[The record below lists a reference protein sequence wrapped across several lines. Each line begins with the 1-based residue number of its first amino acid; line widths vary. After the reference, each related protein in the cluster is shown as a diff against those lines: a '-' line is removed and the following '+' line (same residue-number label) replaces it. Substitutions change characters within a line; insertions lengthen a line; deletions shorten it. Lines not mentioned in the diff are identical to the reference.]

1 MAQDLRWQTETDAAH
16 ARHMCAPAAL
26 QRWIYGIEGD
36 PRIDQLAK
44 GVTRLGRRVGRGRR
58 GDLLRG
64 QWLGHALHPLLTD
77 FPLGC
82 WLASGLLDL
91 SGRPAFRAA
100 SQRLVGIGLVA
111 TFPTAM
117 SGLTD
122 YGEVSDPRV
131 SRLGALHALGNG
143 AVTTAYLLSWRD
155 RRNGRHWR
163 GVAFGMLGGLG
174 AWVTGYLGGHLSL
187 ARNVGSGERG
197 LGAPAPPGT

>member
-1 MAQDLRWQTETDAAH
+1 MDDADASDM
-16 ARHMCAPAAL
+16 RAPLAL

-36 PRIDQLAK
+36 PRIDRLAD
-44 GVTRLGRRVGRGRR
+44 GVRRLGARVGRGTR
-58 GDLLRG
+58 GDVLRG

-82 WLASGLLDL
+82 WLASGMLDL
-91 SGRPAFRAA
+91 SGRASFRLA

-111 TFPTAM
+111 TIPTAM

-122 YGEVSDPRV
+122 YHEVADARV
-131 SRLGALHALGNG
+131 SRVGALHAAGNG
-143 AVTTAYLLSWRD
+143 AVTASYLLSWRS
-155 RRNGRHWR
+155 RRKGHHWR

-174 AWVTGYLGGHLSL
+174 AWITGYLGGHLSL

-197 LGAPAPPGT
+197 LGAVVQLGEPDNAARGSGR

>member
-1 MAQDLRWQTETDAAH
+1 MAHDVRWESETDDVDG
-16 ARHMCAPAAL
+16 RRMRAPVAL

-36 PRIDQLAK
+36 PRIDRLAE
-44 GVTRLGRRVGRGRR
+44 GVRRLGTRVGSGKR
-58 GDLLRG
+58 GDVLRG

-111 TFPTAM
+111 TVPTAM

-122 YGEVSDPRV
+122 YGEVSDTRV
-131 SRLGALHALGNG
+131 WRVGALHAVGNG

-174 AWVTGYLGGHLSL
+174 AWITGYLGGHLSL
-187 ARNVGSGERG
+187 ARSVGSGERG
-197 LGAPAPPGT
+197 LGAPAPPET